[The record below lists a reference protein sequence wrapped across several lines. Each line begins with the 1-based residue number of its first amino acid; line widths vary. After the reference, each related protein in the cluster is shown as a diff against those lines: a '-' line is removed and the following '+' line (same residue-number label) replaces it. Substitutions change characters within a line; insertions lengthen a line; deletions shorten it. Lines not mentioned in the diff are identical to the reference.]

1 MRWSAARCCDAER
14 PLLLLLM
21 PLRGGPV
28 PFQIAVHDGEE
39 HLEEEVDRIYD
50 DGKQV

>member
-1 MRWSAARCCDAER
+1 MRWPAARFCDAKR
-14 PLLLLLM
+14 PPLLLMM